1 MCLVCKLVTLLVLA
15 KLTLLCSS
23 WFDCC
28 VALQICAL
36 VKRGKENTHQ
46 PGGNGEV
53 QVYFEGAVKI
63 LEQVDTIDPVLLF
76 CGRIT
81 LDDMKLSRVQRVVR
95 RDGVLLPEF
104 ARNIY
109 KYRKQLRKISL
120 ANGIEDLKIGKA
132 RTKKKM
138 SSKVE
143 TNGPETI
150 ATECVD
156 QQNKSKQMLVVDP
169 SNNTQCKT
177 KNSSSDC
184 PSIRSTKP
192 KRKAKKKEKE
202 KEENNKQQK
211 QTKTRVKLP
220 NIVSFP

>member
-1 MCLVCKLVTLLVLA
+1 MAT
-15 KLTLLCSS
+15 LTLLN
-23 WFDCC
+23 C
-28 VALQICAL
+28 VCLGLIVVLQICAL

-132 RTKKKM
+132 RTKKKK
-138 SSKVE
+138 SSRVE

-150 ATECVD
+150 AAETVD
-156 QQNKSKQMLVVDP
+156 QKSKSKQILVVGP

-177 KNSSSDC
+177 KNTTDC
-184 PSIRSTKP
+184 PSIRSTTT
-192 KRKAKKKEKE
+192 KRKKKKKET
-202 KEENNKQQK
+202 EESNKQGK
-211 QTKTRVKLP
+211 KLVKLP

>member
-15 KLTLLCSS
+15 KLTLLCPS

-177 KNSSSDC
+177 KKTSKDC

>member
-1 MCLVCKLVTLLVLA
+1 
-15 KLTLLCSS
+15 
-23 WFDCC
+23 
-28 VALQICAL
+28 
-36 VKRGKENTHQ
+36 
-46 PGGNGEV
+46 
-53 QVYFEGAVKI
+53 
-63 LEQVDTIDPVLLF
+63 
-76 CGRIT
+76 
-81 LDDMKLSRVQRVVR
+81 MKLSRVQRVVR

>member
-15 KLTLLCSS
+15 KLTLLCPS

-150 ATECVD
+150 VTECVD
-156 QQNKSKQMLVVDP
+156 QQNK
-169 SNNTQCKT
+169 TQCKT
-177 KNSSSDC
+177 KNTSKDC
-184 PSIRSTKP
+184 PSIRSTIP